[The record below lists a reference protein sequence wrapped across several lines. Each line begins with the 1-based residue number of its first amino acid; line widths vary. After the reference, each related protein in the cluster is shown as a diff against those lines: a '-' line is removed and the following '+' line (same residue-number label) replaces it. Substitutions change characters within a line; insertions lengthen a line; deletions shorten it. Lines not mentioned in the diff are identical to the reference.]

1 MVRLVRERSDAV
13 LDLAGTFRRHGFQGA
28 SLSTIQA
35 ETGLG
40 RGSLYHF
47 FPAGKTDMAKAVL
60 DEVQAWFDREIYS
73 PLRSDGDP
81 ETLIR
86 AMVESTVAYFTS
98 RGLVCLFAAITLAE
112 ERETFAA
119 ATRGYFTDWIG
130 ALTATIRRTGATPD
144 LAAEVAVDTVSGIQ
158 GALILARALH
168 DDTLFGATLTRIQAR
183 VLDAVHR
190 VHR

>member
-1 MVRLVRERSDAV
+1 MARLVRERSDAI
-13 LDLAGTFRRHGFQGA
+13 LALAGTFRRHGFQGA
-28 SLSTIQA
+28 TLSTIQA

-60 DEVQAWFDREIYS
+60 DEVEEWFDREIYT

-81 ETLIR
+81 ETQIR
-86 AMVESTVAYFTS
+86 VMLEGTVAYFTS
-98 RGLVCLFAAITLAE
+98 REFVCLFAAITLGE
-112 ERETFAA
+112 ERDTFAA

-130 ALTATIRRTGATPD
+130 ALTATLRRTGATPD

-158 GALILARALH
+158 GALILARALR
-168 DDTLFGATLTRIQAR
+168 DDNLFCTTLTRIHAR
-183 VLDAVHR
+183 VLDAIHQ
-190 VHR
+190 